1 MGSGVAKTQTG
12 STFGATAADVDIRTV
27 TFRPS
32 RVELYNETGN
42 VLGMWQDTMPDGDM
56 QKVIG
61 SSGVVSQVT
70 TTGITPLSDGFRI
83 GQDADLNVVAELVHW
98 MAYE

>member
-1 MGSGVAKTQTG
+1 MGSGVSRSQIG
-12 STFGATAADVDIRTV
+12 SVFGATTTDVDVRTV

-56 QKVIG
+56 AKTIG
-61 SSGVVSQVT
+61 STGVVSQVT

-83 GQDADLNVVAELVHW
+83 GQDADLNVVDELVHW
-98 MAYE
+98 VAWE

>member
-1 MGSGVAKTQTG
+1 MGSGVSRTVTG
-12 STFGATAADVDIRTV
+12 AITGATAADVDVRTV
-27 TFRPS
+27 GFRPS

-42 VLGMWQDTMPDGDM
+42 VKAVWQDSMPDGDM

-70 TTGITPLSDGFRI
+70 TTGITPLADGFRI
-83 GQDADLNVVAELVHW
+83 GQDADLNVIAEKVHYVC
-98 MAYE
+98 YE